1 LDQEKRG
8 DTPIKS
14 ENIKIDHISFAPI
27 QLEEEIAADE
37 KTAVKKKMGNLL
49 KGVHDRLFVIPSS
62 LGRFLAQIKL
72 KGLQRPEGV
81 SSKEKDSTAA
91 VESGNRAGFLRH
103 WLSSLK
109 GSIHWKPTPF
119 QKVVGI
125 ILVILVLV
133 SGTVAMAKWWD
144 EKEKNE
150 PIKAYEVWFGG
161 NELGVVRDVKEVEGI
176 IEGIKK
182 EFADDYQMEVVLP
195 QTLESKEV
203 YIKAENIGS
212 LEDVDRAIRRFVDV
226 KVAGAAILVDGQ
238 LATATK
244 TLEDAQWVLNEILA
258 PYEAVKDKRKIEEI
272 GFMQQVEIVSQPVD
286 FSRIQ
291 TKEEAYKTLALG
303 TDEENFYEVQKG
315 DSLWEIAKRFK
326 LKLSDIRK
334 ANPVVAATNLI
345 RPKMKLNLIQ
355 PNNLVDVKVVEIEE
369 YTDAMPF
376 ETEVREDKSLY
387 KTQEK
392 VIQKGKE
399 GEREVVAKVIKINGV
414 ENEREILSEKVIKK
428 PVKKIV
434 AKGTKPLPVNAGTA
448 VASLGLP
455 TRGRISSRFGQRW
468 GRLHAGV
475 DIAAPTGTPI
485 YAAKDGR
492 VSYAGYR
499 GGYGKLVEINHGNGL
514 VTRYGHCSKLLVSSG
529 KRVKKGQ
536 LIALVGSTGNST
548 GPHLHFEVRINGK
561 AVDPLKWLK

>member
-1 LDQEKRG
+1 LNQEKREE
-8 DTPIKS
+8 PQSKL
-14 ENIKIDHISFAPI
+14 ENIKTGQISFAPI
-27 QLEEEIAADE
+27 QLEEETAADE
-37 KTAVKKKMGNLL
+37 KIAVKKTGKLL
-49 KGVHDRLFVIPSS
+49 KGMYGRILGIPARLGC
-62 LGRFLAQIKL
+62 LLAKMKSEGL
-72 KGLQRPEGV
+72 RREKGLSPKDG
-81 SSKEKDSTAA
+81 DSTAV
-91 VESGNRAGFLRH
+91 VETVNKAGFLKN
-103 WLSSLK
+103 WISSFK
-109 GSIHWKPTPF
+109 GRMHRKPSPLL
-119 QKVVGI
+119 QAIGI
-125 ILVILVLV
+125 ILIILVLLT
-133 SGTVAMAKWWD
+133 GTVAMAKWWD

-161 NELGVVRDVKEVEGI
+161 NELGVVRDVKEVGEI
-176 IEGIKK
+176 IEGIKR
-182 EFADDYQMEVVLP
+182 EFADDYQMDVVLP
-195 QTLESKEV
+195 QALESKEV

-212 LEDVDRAIRRFVDV
+212 LGDVDRAIRRYVDV
-226 KVAGAAILVDGQ
+226 KVAGTAILVDGQ
-238 LATATK
+238 PATATK

-258 PYEAVKDKRKIEEI
+258 PYEAVKDKREIEEI
-272 GFMQQVEIVSQPVD
+272 GFMQKVELMTQPVD

-291 TKEEAYKTLALG
+291 TKGEAYKTLALG
-303 TDEENFYEVQKG
+303 TDEENFYEVQEG
-315 DSLWEIAKRFK
+315 DSLWKIAKRFK

-334 ANPVVAATNLI
+334 ANPAVAATNLI
-345 RPKMKLNLIQ
+345 RPKMKLNLIK
-355 PNNLVDVKVVEIEE
+355 PKNLVDVKVVEIEE
-369 YTDAMPF
+369 YTDSMPF
-376 ETEVREDKSLY
+376 ETELREDKSLY

-399 GEREVVAKVIKINGV
+399 GKREVVAKVIKINGV
-414 ENEREILSEKVIKK
+414 ESEREILSEKVIKK

-434 AKGTKPLPVNAGTA
+434 AKGTKPLPKNASTA

-455 TRGRISSRFGQRW
+455 ARGRISSRFGQRW

-492 VSYAGYR
+492 VSYSGYR

-536 LIALVGSTGNST
+536 LIALVGNTGNSK

-561 AVDPLKWLK
+561 PVDPLKWLK